1 MKVVVYEGVGALR
14 LEERPKPKAKDGTVV
29 VKVKY
34 CGICGTDIHAY
45 MHEGE
50 LFPGTVFGHETVG
63 TIEEIGSNVEGFC
76 IGDRVAVGAPGSCP
90 EQCYY
95 CRTGRPNL
103 CVNGFGRTLG
113 IGPKTQGAYAEY
125 ILAQYPNRQL
135 IKIPDG
141 VAFEDAVLFDIF
153 ATAYHGYRRSNFK
166 AGANAIVVGAGAI
179 GLSLVQILK
188 LAGARHITALD
199 RAKSKREAAIEFGAD
214 LALNPDEEPNLKE
227 KIKGLYNGLGG
238 DIVYECAGNP
248 TTVGMAVDLCRAG
261 GEVILIGTNPEPL
274 STINEIQIGLMELDV
289 KGSFCYDD
297 NEIGIVLDFMSK
309 GYINTK
315 EKMIDKMFKLEDAP
329 KALEELS
336 KTSEPIRYIL
346 VP

>member
-1 MKVVVYEGVGALR
+1 MKAILYEGVGAVSLI
-14 LEERPKPKAKDGTVV
+14 EMPKPIAEEGSVL

-34 CGICGTDIHAY
+34 CAICGTDTHAY

-50 LFPGTVFGHETVG
+50 LFPGTVLGHETVG
-63 TIEEIGSNVEGFC
+63 VIEEIGKGVEGFE

-103 CVNGFGRTLG
+103 CVNGFKRTLG
-113 IGPKTQGAYAEY
+113 IGPRTQGAYAEY
-125 ILAQYPNRQL
+125 VLAKYPKRQL

-141 VAFEDAVLFDIF
+141 VAFDDAVLFDIF
-153 ATAYHGYRRSNFK
+153 STAYHGYRRSSCK
-166 AGANAIVVGAGAI
+166 AGDNVIVVGAGAI
-179 GLSLVQILK
+179 GLSMVQVLK
-188 LAGARHITALD
+188 LAGARHITAID
-199 RAKSKREAAIEFGAD
+199 RSESKRKMALAFGAD
-214 LALNPDEEPNLKE
+214 LAIDSSEEANLTE
-227 KIKGLYNGLGG
+227 KIKELYNGVGA

-248 TTVGMAVDLCRAG
+248 MTVGIAVSLCRPG

-297 NEIGIVLDFMSK
+297 NEIGIVFDLMAK
-309 GYINTK
+309 GLINTK
-315 EKMIDKMFKLEDAP
+315 GLISKKFQLEEA
-329 KALEELS
+329 KTALEELS
-336 KTSEPIRYIL
+336 KTSEPVRYVL
-346 VP
+346 VI

>member
-1 MKVVVYEGVGALR
+1 MKVVVYEGVGSVR
-14 LEERPKPKAKDGTVV
+14 LEERPKPKAKDGSVV

-34 CGICGTDIHAY
+34 CGICGTDTHAY

-50 LFPGTVFGHETVG
+50 LFPGTVLGHETVG
-63 TIEEIGSNVEGFC
+63 VIEEIGNGVEGFA

-113 IGPKTQGAYAEY
+113 IGPGTQGAYAEY
-125 ILAQYPNRQL
+125 ILAEYPRRQL

-153 ATAYHGYRRSNFK
+153 STAYHGYRRSSCK
-166 AGANAIVVGAGAI
+166 AGDNVIVVGAGAI
-179 GLSLVQILK
+179 GLSMVQVLK

-199 RAKSKREAAIEFGAD
+199 RSESKQKTALEFGAD
-214 LALNPDEEPNLKE
+214 LALDPSDEPNLTETIKE
-227 KIKGLYNGLGG
+227 LYNGMGA

-248 TTVGMAVDLCRAG
+248 ATVGIAVSLCRPG

-297 NEIGIVLDFMSK
+297 NEIGIVLDLMAK
-309 GYINTK
+309 GLIKTK
-315 EKMIDKMFKLEDAP
+315 GMVNKKFKLEEA
-329 KALEELS
+329 KTALEELS
-336 KTSEPIRYIL
+336 KTSEPVRYVL